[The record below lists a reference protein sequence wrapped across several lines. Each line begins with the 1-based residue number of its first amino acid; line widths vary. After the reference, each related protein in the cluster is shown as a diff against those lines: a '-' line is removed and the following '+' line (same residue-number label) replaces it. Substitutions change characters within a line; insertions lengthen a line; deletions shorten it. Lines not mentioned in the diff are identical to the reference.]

1 LSPYEK
7 GFGQNFAGEEYCLSH
22 CGISARDFLKKGII
36 SPPVGKVLVRVL
48 LEKGIICPSVG
59 KVSASILLE
68 KGIICP
74 LVGMVLARVCWRG
87 VLFVPLREK
96 DLLASPKVCRKS
108 PMQHAKKLFN

>member
-1 LSPYEK
+1 MRK
-7 GFGQNFAGEEYCLSH
+7 V
-22 CGISARDFLKKGII
+22 SARILLEKSIVCPTVEFRPEIFKRRVLF
-36 SPPVGKVLVRVL
+36 SPPVGKVLVRLL

-74 LVGMVLARVCWRG
+74 LVGMVLARVCWRR
-87 VLFVPLREK
+87 VLFVPLRKK